1 MEQGPGFWSTV
12 QKQSSSE
19 LRFPYDPNLTSI
31 CNYWK
36 HLDLTLW
43 SFVGKVLSLLFR
55 LQSLVSL
62 RVGDDWATSLSLFTF
77 MHWRRKWQPTPVFL
91 PGESQG
97 QRSLV
102 GCVYGVPQSRT
113 WLKWLSSRLV
123 ITFLPRSKCLNFT
136 AAITICNDFGAQEN
150 KVCHCFHCFPIY
162 LPWSGGT
169 DAMIFILWM
178 LSFKSAFF
186 TLFFQALQY
195 TNSYQQTWA
204 WIFAGKLTKSS
215 WVWTQTL
222 RCMSLLCA
230 HVPGKVMKLFF
241 SISSK
246 TLSLRFNSAPANR
259 NCIFRTST
267 KCHFCHVGKTSWK
280 SELSKAFGI

>member
-62 RVGDDWATSLSLFTF
+62 RVRHDWATSLSLFAF

-123 ITFLPRSKCLNFT
+123 ITFLPRSKCLL
-136 AAITICNDFGAQEN
+136 ISRLQS
-150 KVCHCFHCFPIY
+150 P
-162 LPWSGGT
+162 S
-169 DAMIFILWM
+169 AMILEPKKIKSVTVSIVFPSICHEVVGPMLWSSFCECWVLSQLFSLSSFRPCNTLILISKPE
-178 LSFKSAFF
+178 LE
-186 TLFFQALQY
+186 
-195 TNSYQQTWA
+195 
-204 WIFAGKLTKSS
+204 
-215 WVWTQTL
+215 
-222 RCMSLLCA
+222 SLLENSPNPPGFGHRLWDAWVCC
-230 HVPGKVMKLFF
+230 VPMFLEK
-241 SISSK
+241 
-246 TLSLRFNSAPANR
+246 
-259 NCIFRTST
+259 
-267 KCHFCHVGKTSWK
+267 
-280 SELSKAFGI
+280 